1 MKLRCYVKKKKGNHL
16 MSYTKAVVMLDGPIQ
31 AKPRIHIRSDTGRG
45 VGGAG
50 GGGAGAK
57 TKGLDHR
64 LGRAVDNALALAA
77 LEEVAVVLQGRVEV
91 TAAGDKLV
99 ELERLVLHRLVNDR
113 SLVDLLVN
121 RDGGLDAVVLVHV
134 TLNDV
139 LDNVLALVDNDTLTL
154 ALGELVAGGVERGEL
169 GLVVGGRNVLLLD
182 LGGGDNLLL
191 DVLGAVLGVEDRLDV
206 VLDVVD
212 VTVDFTLALNL
223 LDLVDLVPLVSD
235 RGKVLVV
242 VSGSLG
248 VGDVE
253 EAVLARVLVL
263 VVRREGRLLEV
274 SPLASEAVVRTLGA
288 VSTVGSVS
296 SVGAVG
302 AVRLVGRV
310 SASRRGRA
318 GGGGGREA
326 SVGARGSLVDRV
338 GGGSRRSA
346 RSRGLDNVTGG
357 AVTSRRARRRSG
369 GRTGGRVTGRR
380 VAGRRV
386 AVAGRGGV
394 GGLVRVRENLLDLV
408 HCYCSFE
415 GF

>member
-50 GGGAGAK
+50 GGGAGRSGVGRAAAK

-134 TLNDV
+134 TLNDRLDDVVNMVVVV

-242 VSGSLG
+242 V
-248 VGDVE
+248 
-253 EAVLARVLVL
+253 R
-263 VVRREGRLLEV
+263 
-274 SPLASEAVVRTLGA
+274 
-288 VSTVGSVS
+288 
-296 SVGAVG
+296 
-302 AVRLVGRV
+302 
-310 SASRRGRA
+310 
-318 GGGGGREA
+318 
-326 SVGARGSLVDRV
+326 
-338 GGGSRRSA
+338 
-346 RSRGLDNVTGG
+346 
-357 AVTSRRARRRSG
+357 
-369 GRTGGRVTGRR
+369 
-380 VAGRRV
+380 
-386 AVAGRGGV
+386 
-394 GGLVRVRENLLDLV
+394 
-408 HCYCSFE
+408 
-415 GF
+415 

>member
-50 GGGAGAK
+50 GGGRSGVGRAAAK

-134 TLNDV
+134 TLNDRLDDVVNMVVVV

-274 SPLASEAVVRTLGA
+274 SPL
-288 VSTVGSVS
+288 
-296 SVGAVG
+296 
-302 AVRLVGRV
+302 
-310 SASRRGRA
+310 
-318 GGGGGREA
+318 
-326 SVGARGSLVDRV
+326 
-338 GGGSRRSA
+338 
-346 RSRGLDNVTGG
+346 
-357 AVTSRRARRRSG
+357 
-369 GRTGGRVTGRR
+369 
-380 VAGRRV
+380 
-386 AVAGRGGV
+386 
-394 GGLVRVRENLLDLV
+394 
-408 HCYCSFE
+408 
-415 GF
+415 